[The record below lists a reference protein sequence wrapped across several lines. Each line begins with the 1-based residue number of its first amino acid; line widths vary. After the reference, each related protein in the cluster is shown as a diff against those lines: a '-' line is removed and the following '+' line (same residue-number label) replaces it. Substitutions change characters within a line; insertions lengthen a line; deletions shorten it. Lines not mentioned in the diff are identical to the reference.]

1 MARPQWGGEMVMM
14 KRRGIDVMVA
24 VDVSNSMLAQDVK
37 PNRLERAKLAVL
49 DMVKLL
55 EGDRVGLVAFAGTAF
70 LECPLTLD
78 DLRDIRRAFVDVL
91 RGLQHPRITYPTEA
105 MLAQP
110 SAQPAL
116 ETPPQPGEPVAGP
129 AKEERRGPT
138 TNRDSGASRAV

>member
-1 MARPQWGGEMVMM
+1 MVS
-14 KRRGIDVMVA
+14 G
-24 VDVSNSMLAQDVK
+24 Q
-37 PNRLERAKLAVL
+37 L
-49 DMVKLL
+49 D
-55 EGDRVGLVAFAGTAF
+55 
-70 LECPLTLD
+70 ECPLTFD

-110 SAQPAL
+110 LAEPLAQPAP
-116 ETPPQPGEPVAGP
+116 ETPPQPGEPPAGP